1 MTILLYLGVAFG
13 AGMLGLL
20 TRRRP
25 SISISIGLAGL
36 AAAVVTSILVSPG
49 ERIQVGDTALVASD
63 FQRLFLVFGSIA
75 ALAITVM
82 ALAHE
87 WQRNL
92 PSAMLIGLGALG
104 LGLGLPDPIA
114 GLAATAAA
122 GLPGILVAI
131 TTPVDARGVRAAAR
145 ELRAVAVTG
154 ALAIVAAALVSGPS
168 GLANLSPTIVGL
180 AYLAMAIAVAVRFGA
195 IPFHTRVAR
204 VTGAAPG
211 AALPLLLVWAPAG
224 FASAALVWIDRS
236 ISPTAIPL
244 DAERAVIVVVGL
256 LCLVLGVLAASI
268 QDDIEH
274 VVGYSVIQDA
284 GFVMLAL
291 TILQIGGWEP
301 ARTWL
306 LVYVATKGAFAGWA
320 VAMRG
325 AFGTS
330 RIAELSGWV
339 RRAPLLAIALA
350 AIVVATVGLPGLL
363 VWDVRSRIADL
374 SLGTPLALLGLAG
387 GLGSLLYYGRL
398 ARVGVGPAGPVVLAY
413 GGERPRGLDSAR
425 QAAAATLAAAGSSAA
440 AGGSAVPV
448 PAAAAVG
455 ARVAARRPRGE
466 RPISLDLEFTDAD
479 AAAAEPAGAV
489 EDVGSQGRVE
499 RIASSLRQDP
509 KELTQRWALEAL
521 ERAGLSPSAS
531 GPEGGAPANAGAYA
545 TGPAVVSARTD
556 TGGGGGGGRGGG
568 GGDDGPTGAPGKRR
582 PRSAVSRGE
591 TAWALWDLNRSLV
604 SAGLAVL
611 LATLGLIAAAGG
623 FGIADAARAPAPLPG
638 GPAASFFPA
647 PSDAGEPGQDE
658 PGGSAPA
665 ATEPA
670 ATAPAATEPAA
681 TEPVATEP
689 MATEPPVAP
698 AP

>member
-1 MTILLYLGVAFG
+1 VTIVLYLGVAFG

-36 AAAVVTSILVSPG
+36 AAAVVTSILVTPG

-75 ALAITVM
+75 ALAITFM
-82 ALAHE
+82 ALAHG

-330 RIAELSGWV
+330 RIAELSGWI

-398 ARVGVGPAGPVVLAY
+398 ARAGVGPAGPVVLAY

-425 QAAAATLAAAGSSAA
+425 QAAAAAAAAPAKTGSAA
-440 AGGSAVPV
+440 APV
-448 PAAAAVG
+448 PTAAAVG
-455 ARVAARRPRGE
+455 ARAAGRRPRGE
-466 RPISLDLEFTDAD
+466 RPIPLDLEFTEAD
-479 AAAAEPAGAV
+479 ATATEPAGAV
-489 EDVGSQGRVE
+489 TDMGSQGRVE

-531 GPEGGAPANAGAYA
+531 GPEAGAAADAA
-545 TGPAVVSARTD
+545 TSTTEPAAASTRTD
-556 TGGGGGGGRGGG
+556 PGGGGGR
-568 GGDDGPTGAPGKRR
+568 TSAPGARGSR
-582 PRSAVSRGE
+582 AAVSRGE
-591 TAWALWDLNRSLV
+591 TGRALWDLNRSLV

-611 LATLGLIAAAGG
+611 LATLGLVAAAGG
-623 FGIADAARAPAPLPG
+623 FGVAEAARAPAPLPG
-638 GPAASFFPA
+638 GPESSFFPA
-647 PSDAGEPGQDE
+647 PSDAGEPGVDE
-658 PGGSAPA
+658 PGGS
-665 ATEPA
+665 
-670 ATAPAATEPAA
+670 APAATEPAA

-689 MATEPPVAP
+689 AATEPPVAP

>member
-1 MTILLYLGVAFG
+1 MTIVVYLGVAFG

-25 SISISIGLAGL
+25 SISISIGLLGL
-36 AAAVVTSILVSPG
+36 VAAVLTSLLIAPG
-49 ERIQVGDTALVASD
+49 ERVEVGDSALVAND
-63 FQRLFLVFGSIA
+63 FQRLFLVLGSVA
-75 ALAITVM
+75 ALAVTVM
-82 ALAHE
+82 ALAHG

-104 LGLGLPDPIA
+104 LGLGLTDPVA

-154 ALAIVAAALVSGPS
+154 ALAVVAAALVSGPG
-168 GLANLSPTIVGL
+168 GLVSLSPTIVGL

-211 AALPLLLVWAPAG
+211 AALPLLLAWAPAG
-224 FASAALVWIDRS
+224 FASAALVWIDRNIAS
-236 ISPTAIPL
+236 TAMSL
-244 DAERAVIVVVGL
+244 DAERSVIIVVGL

-291 TILQIGGWEP
+291 TILGPGGWEP

-306 LVYVATKGAFAGWA
+306 LVYIATKSAFAGWA
-320 VAMRG
+320 VSMRG

-330 RIAELSGWV
+330 RIAELSGWI

-398 ARVGVGPAGPVVLAY
+398 ARVGIGPAGPAALAY
-413 GGERPRGLDSAR
+413 AGQRPRGLASAR
-425 QAAAATLAAAGSSAA
+425 AAAAAMPPAPVQAPVAAIAAPAGPRSGSGRGARGETPIPLPLGLDGADGAAVDRGAAAST
-440 AGGSAVPV
+440 P
-448 PAAAAVG
+448 
-455 ARVAARRPRGE
+455 
-466 RPISLDLEFTDAD
+466 
-479 AAAAEPAGAV
+479 PAGSGPAPAPGPAGEV
-489 EDVGSQGRVE
+489 PPASASARVE
-499 RIASSLRQDP
+499 RMASSFRQDP

-521 ERAGLSPSAS
+521 ERAGLSPTTAGPDAAPPGPASEPGRRTPPRPSGTADPAPADVPDVRPGRDAGAEGTPASAADRGS
-531 GPEGGAPANAGAYA
+531 ARPRARSTGAPA
-545 TGPAVVSARTD
+545 
-556 TGGGGGGGRGGG
+556 GRGSI
-568 GGDDGPTGAPGKRR
+568 AH
-582 PRSAVSRGE
+582 
-591 TAWALWDLNRSLV
+591 ALWTINRSFV
-604 SAGLAVL
+604 SSVLAVL
-611 LATLGLIAAAGG
+611 LAGLGLAAAAGA
-623 FGIADAARAPAPLPG
+623 FGIADAARAPAPVPG
-638 GPAASFFPA
+638 AVIPSFEPE
-647 PSDAGEPGQDE
+647 PTGAGEPGSGE
-658 PGGSAPA
+658 PGASPPASAEPS
-665 ATEPA
+665 ATP
-670 ATAPAATEPAA
+670 
-681 TEPVATEP
+681 
-689 MATEPPVAP
+689 
-698 AP
+698 

>member
-25 SISISIGLAGL
+25 PVSISIGLAGL

-168 GLANLSPTIVGL
+168 GLASLSPTIVGL

-236 ISPTAIPL
+236 IAPTAIPL

-291 TILQIGGWEP
+291 TILQVGGWEP

-330 RIAELSGWV
+330 RIAELSGWM

-350 AIVVATVGLPGLL
+350 AIIVATVGVPGLL

-425 QAAAATLAAAGSSAA
+425 RAAAASPATAGSA
-440 AGGSAVPV
+440 AVPV
-448 PAAAAVG
+448 PAAVAVG
-455 ARVAARRPRGE
+455 ARTAGRRPRGE
-466 RPISLDLEFTDAD
+466 RPMSLDLELTGAD
-479 AAAAEPAGAV
+479 ATATGPAGAV
-489 EDVGSQGRVE
+489 TDAGSQGRVE
-499 RIASSLRQDP
+499 RLASSLRQDP
-509 KELTQRWALEAL
+509 KELTQRWAIEAL

-531 GPEGGAPANAGAYA
+531 GPETGTADGAGASS
-545 TGPAVVSARTD
+545 TGPAIASIPADAGGAGRRTS
-556 TGGGGGGGRGGG
+556 TPATRG
-568 GGDDGPTGAPGKRR
+568 
-582 PRSAVSRGE
+582 PRVAVSRGE

-611 LATLGLIAAAGG
+611 LATLGLVAAAGG

-638 GPAASFFPA
+638 GPASSFFPA
-647 PSDAGEPGQDE
+647 PSDAGEPEADE
-658 PGGSAPA
+658 PGASAPA
-665 ATEPA
+665 T
-670 ATAPAATEPAA
+670 TAPATTEPAA
-681 TEPVATEP
+681 TEPPATVVP
-689 MATEPPVAP
+689 TP
-698 AP
+698 

>member
-425 QAAAATLAAAGSSAA
+425 RAAAGSA
-440 AGGSAVPV
+440 AVPV

-531 GPEGGAPANAGAYA
+531 GPEGGAPANARAYA
-545 TGPAVVSARTD
+545 TGPAAASTRTD
-556 TGGGGGGGRGGG
+556 PGGGGGGGG
-568 GGDDGPTGAPGKRR
+568 GGDGPTSAPGKRM

-611 LATLGLIAAAGG
+611 LATLGLVAAAGG

-658 PGGSAPA
+658 PEGSAPA